1 MAEFQKGLGQDG
13 LEHDGIDQGDLGL
26 VLDCERRIVNAWP
39 SPATLLID
47 DWVVRFAS
55 GYSGRANSASP
66 LRPGAELDEATLA
79 QIEELY
85 RADGLPPCIRL
96 TPLVAAST
104 RELVLTR
111 GYRVKDASF
120 GLIRPLADIEPE
132 VEPDLQIEARPSQEW
147 IAGVAARQSGIKADP
162 HKLAAIVDA
171 VRLPAAFA
179 TWLVAGEPVAFGM
192 SVAERGMAE
201 IGSVVV
207 DPAHRGHGFGRRL
220 IVGLMGWARAMECD
234 SAYLQ
239 VDQTNAVAI
248 GLYRSLGFRQLY
260 AYETRIL
267 DLAA

>member
-1 MAEFQKGLGQDG
+1 MKAQDRD
-13 LEHDGIDQGDLGL
+13 ESGL
-26 VLDCERRIVNAWP
+26 VLECERRIVNAWP
-39 SPATLLID
+39 SPATLLIG
-47 DWVVRFAS
+47 DWVVRFAN

-66 LRPGAELDEATLA
+66 LKSGAELDENTLEL
-79 QIEELY
+79 IEELY
-85 RADGLPPCIRL
+85 RSDGLDPCIRL
-96 TPLVAAST
+96 TPLVGEATRAA
-104 RELVLTR
+104 VLAR

-120 GLIRPLADIEPE
+120 GMIVPLEGLLPSEEPE
-132 VEPDLQIEARPSQEW
+132 LQIEARPSADW
-147 IAGVAARQSGIKADP
+147 IAGVAARQSGLKTHAGN
-162 HKLAAIVDA
+162 LAAIVEK

-201 IGSVVV
+201 IGGIVV
-207 DPAHRGHGFGRRL
+207 DPDHRGHGLGRR
-220 IVGLMGWARAMECD
+220 IVKGLMGWARAMDCD

-267 DLAA
+267 DVAV

>member
-1 MAEFQKGLGQDG
+1 MAEVQKGLGQDAVDQ
-13 LEHDGIDQGDLGL
+13 DGLGL

-39 SPATLLID
+39 SPATLLIG

-66 LRPGAELDEATLA
+66 LRQDAALDEATLA
-79 QIEELY
+79 LIEELY

-96 TPLVAAST
+96 TPLVAAAT
-104 RELVLTR
+104 REMVLAR

-120 GLIRPLADIEPE
+120 GLIRSLADVEPE
-132 VEPDLQIEARPSQEW
+132 LEPDLQIEARPSSEW
-147 IAGVAARQSGIKADP
+147 IAGVAARQTGIKADP

-220 IVGLMGWARAMECD
+220 IIGLMGWARAMECD

-239 VDQTNAVAI
+239 VDQTNEVAI

-260 AYETRIL
+260 AYETRVL
-267 DLAA
+267 DLAG